1 MLQKQFLEDLCL
13 FAIKNHLLLQFVEN
27 NWLKK
32 YSMHLFP
39 RIVFPFRKQV
49 FRELLPGLMD
59 KTKQLYILQ
68 ALA

>member
-1 MLQKQFLEDLCL
+1 
-13 FAIKNHLLLQFVEN
+13 VEN

>member
-1 MLQKQFLEDLCL
+1 
-13 FAIKNHLLLQFVEN
+13 
-27 NWLKK
+27 
-32 YSMHLFP
+32 MHLCP

-49 FRELLPGLMD
+49 LHELLPGLMD